1 MSSLVIKHSLVPMVF
16 FYIVIMVVVAAGL
29 RMSRREA
36 RQARPGKARDQ
47 ARVASAS
54 PASASPASASPAS
67 AARASSAQ
75 ADAASAD
82 SGAGASLAASSAD
95 ASAARRER
103 ADRRVLIKAKP
114 GWPQLIVHYATTAV
128 GGYLLLMA
136 VCLIYYFGV
145 DRIGGNFIESAV
157 TGSALLIGLTTP
169 VFFLMSWLTARRN

>member
-47 ARVASAS
+47 ARV
-54 PASASPASASPAS
+54 ASASPASASPAS